1 MYEWK
6 LYRKIN
12 SQEMIP
18 YFDGDS
24 LEGVSVTEGIVPITG
39 GMIARDSNNHD
50 DKWYIEPAFFNAHYE
65 EV

>member
-1 MYEWK
+1 
-6 LYRKIN
+6 
-12 SQEMIP
+12 MIP